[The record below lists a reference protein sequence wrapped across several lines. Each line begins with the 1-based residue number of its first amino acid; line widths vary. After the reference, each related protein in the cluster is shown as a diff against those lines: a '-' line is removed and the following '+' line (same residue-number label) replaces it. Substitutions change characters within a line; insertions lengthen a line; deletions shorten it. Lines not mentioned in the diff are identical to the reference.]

1 MYSVLL
7 DTSFFIRFLNEN
19 DQLFEN
25 ANGYYQYFL
34 QKKIAL
40 KCSTISVAEFCVR
53 EHIDE
58 LPLKDLQ
65 IVPFNLI
72 HAQRAGELA
81 KIVFDNKGLLKPFER
96 AIIIN
101 DIKLFSQADIE
112 MIDAYVTSDTEC
124 IKIYNL
130 LKKHTN
136 LRFQIIDLH
145 NKHTEIFGLLDF

>member
-1 MYSVLL
+1 MHSVLL

-25 ANGYYQYFL
+25 AVGYYQYFL
-34 QKKIAL
+34 QKGIAL
-40 KCSTISVAEFCVR
+40 KCSTISVGEYCVR
-53 EHIDE
+53 GHIDE

-65 IVPFNLI
+65 IVPFNLT

-81 KIVFDNKGLLKPFER
+81 KIVFENKDLLKPSIR
-96 AIIIN
+96 TIIPN
-101 DIKLFSQADIE
+101 DTNLFSQAEIE
-112 MIDAYVTSDTEC
+112 MIDAYITSDSEC

-136 LRFQIIDLH
+136 LHFQIIDLH